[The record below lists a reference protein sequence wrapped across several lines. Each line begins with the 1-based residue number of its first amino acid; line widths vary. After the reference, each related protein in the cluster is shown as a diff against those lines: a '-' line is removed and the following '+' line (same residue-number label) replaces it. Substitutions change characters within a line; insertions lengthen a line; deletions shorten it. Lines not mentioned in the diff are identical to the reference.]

1 MMEWVCVLGPR
12 STPFFNDSCSDTE
25 TAVDMEGLLQRR
37 SENKRFIRVKEE
49 IENESSY
56 FKCNNNN
63 PLHPFQG
70 TNELL
75 LYVVK

>member
-1 MMEWVCVLGPR
+1 MEWLCVLGPR

-25 TAVDMEGLLQRR
+25 TAVDMEGLLQNR

-49 IENESSY
+49 IDNESSY

-63 PLHPFQG
+63 PLHSFQG
-70 TNELL
+70 DNGILL
-75 LYVVK
+75 